1 MKGPSNGEL
10 SYNSLKDGGDRSV
23 LTDDSYNETESYHT
37 ENWERLRW
45 QKKKV
50 VV

>member
-1 MKGPSNGEL
+1 MDMIKKAQKLKMKGPPNGEL

-37 ENWERLRW
+37 EN
-45 QKKKV
+45 
-50 VV
+50 